1 MRVKL
6 NGGKGSKKGVDK
18 CKKVINRE
26 RVSNKKWNKKVEARG
41 RERKRLEKKM
51 SNNVSHKERQNIKL
65 ENGKW

>member
-1 MRVKL
+1 M
-6 NGGKGSKKGVDK
+6 
-18 CKKVINRE
+18 
-26 RVSNKKWNKKVEARG
+26 SNKKWNKKVEARG

>member
-1 MRVKL
+1 MLLKQYPL
-6 NGGKGSKKGVDK
+6 LYLYSYYQLML
-18 CKKVINRE
+18 E
-26 RVSNKKWNKKVEARG
+26 YYKKWNKKVEARG